1 MRGDI
6 VSSEMIG
13 NTILTRENFRSDE
26 DWSKVQNEACK
37 HFGLESVPDSIDM
50 GNRYEFEE
58 IKIIPQNWDRG
69 LLNLILGSHDQNL
82 QREVN
87 KWLPVQVFNLSITLP
102 KIINENKRMR
112 MHITQTVVT
121 GRDMM
126 PRTVMVFINEEDG
139 LSPAKR

>member
-1 MRGDI
+1 MARPYGIVPRNTLEEVAWPALRGKIFAEASEIFLRLLRGDI

-69 LLNLILGSHDQNL
+69 LLNLILAVTTRIF
-82 QREVN
+82 RER
-87 KWLPVQVFNLSITLP
+87 SISGYQCRFS
-102 KIINENKRMR
+102 IS
-112 MHITQTVVT
+112 Q
-121 GRDMM
+121 
-126 PRTVMVFINEEDG
+126 
-139 LSPAKR
+139 